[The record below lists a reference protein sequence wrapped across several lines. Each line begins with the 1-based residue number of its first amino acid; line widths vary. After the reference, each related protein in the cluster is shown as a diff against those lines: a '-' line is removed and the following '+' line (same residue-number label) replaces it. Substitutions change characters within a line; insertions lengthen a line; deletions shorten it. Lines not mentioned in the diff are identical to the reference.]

1 MKDTPYRWRMTAKA
15 VLAFAIRGQR
25 NCEER
30 MGVIKDDPERWEE
43 YCHASNMKWELRH
56 VEERIKAELDA
67 MK

>member
-1 MKDTPYRWRMTAKA
+1 MKDTPYGWRMTAKA

-30 MGVIKDDPERWEE
+30 MEVIEDDPERRKE
-43 YCHASNMKWELRH
+43 YCHASNMKWALRH